1 MDMLLFSQKIVLDLF
16 YFFVILWVVIEFVHK
31 ARKGRGAATNRP
43 GRFEKLAR
51 IPMEDGWYVAVEGSS
66 GPRTKVEPDSCR
78 SIIAT
83 NESPDVGFD
92 RSINTYLGCEHGC
105 VYCYA
110 RPSHSYWGLSP
121 GQDFES
127 RIFAKPHAA
136 NLLLRELS
144 RPGYICKMIALGT
157 NTDPYQPIE
166 RITKITRSVLEVL
179 SEFNHPV
186 SITTKS
192 ASVTRDLNLLANMA
206 RRKLVKVFLSVTTL
220 NRRLASKLEPRAA
233 TPERRLSAVRELSEA
248 GIPTGVLVAPVIP
261 GLTDTEIE
269 SVLAASARAGA
280 RECGYVILRLPHE
293 VKDLVAEWLAIH
305 EPYKASR
312 VMALVR
318 EVHGGRTSNSSFGM
332 RQRGSGSYAQM
343 ISDRYAG
350 AVRRL
355 GLNIERSTLDGSRF
369 RVPNDQGELF

>member
-1 MDMLLFSQKIVLDLF
+1 MTNKSV
-16 YFFVILWVVIEFVHK
+16 YRVSN
-31 ARKGRGAATNRP
+31 GRGAATNRP
-43 GRFEKLAR
+43 GRFEKLTR
-51 IPMEDGWYVAVEGSS
+51 LPMEDGWCGAGSS
-66 GPRTKVEPDSCR
+66 VSKIRTKVELDSCR

-269 SVLAASARAGA
+269 SVLAASARAGV

-318 EVHGGRTSNSSFGM
+318 EVHGGRTYNSSFGM
-332 RQRGSGSYAQM
+332 RQRGSGPYAQM

-369 RVPNDQGELF
+369 RVPDDQGELF